1 MDLALAKCP
10 WIAPRTWNANRGFT
24 LLELMVTV
32 AIAAI
37 VLTLGVPSFRDLV
50 QNNRAATQVNAL
62 VTALSLARSEAV
74 RRGQH
79 VSICPSTDQ
88 ETCTGGD
95 DWDDGW
101 IVFVDTETSDAT
113 TASPIVGEVL
123 RVEEAMKGIDTFSG
137 PVHVRYRAM
146 GDVVVDRQDLPFFEH
161 ETKECVGKN
170 RRTIDVGV
178 TGRISVIRE
187 DCSNP

>member
-10 WIAPRTWNANRGFT
+10 WIAPRTWIAYRGFT

-37 VLTLGVPSFRDLV
+37 LLTLGVPSFRDLV

-101 IVFVDTETSDAT
+101 IVFVDDETS
-113 TASPIVGEVL
+113 EVL
-123 RVEEAMKGIDTFSG
+123 RVEEAMKGIETFSG
-137 PVHVRYRAM
+137 PAHVRYRAM
-146 GDVVVDRQDLPFFEH
+146 GDVVVDGQDLSFEH
-161 ETKECVGKN
+161 ETTYCTGKN
-170 RRTIDVGV
+170 ARTIDVGV